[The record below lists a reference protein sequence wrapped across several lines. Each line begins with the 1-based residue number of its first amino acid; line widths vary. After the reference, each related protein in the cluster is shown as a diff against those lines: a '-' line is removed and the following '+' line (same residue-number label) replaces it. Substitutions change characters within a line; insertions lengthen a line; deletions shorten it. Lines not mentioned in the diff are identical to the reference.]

1 MDDNWTVGCYPSI
14 EDSCSMPKHGVPHL
28 ALLTI
33 LGATIAL
40 VGTAPAQPG
49 PDGKKADKKG
59 KKKGDDVQAFLNRLE
74 RLRRQLEYTHP
85 ADAERQTLLWQSGVF
100 ASKAAQIWRTQQ
112 PYIADRTL
120 AAAEALFHAS
130 DHLEHLTN
138 SQGGPPPPPPAE
150 DLSRHLAQVYF
161 RTREADY
168 FLQEIHDAS
177 ASPLVTLARQYYQRA
192 VQSYDHS
199 DLRGADEYGKAAEE
213 LVRALENLAQAATL
227 APQARR

>member
-1 MDDNWTVGCYPSI
+1 ML
-14 EDSCSMPKHGVPHL
+14 KHRVPCL
-28 ALLTI
+28 AVLTI
-33 LGATIAL
+33 AAATMAL
-40 VGTAPAQPG
+40 VATAPAQPG
-49 PDGKKADKKG
+49 LEGKKADKKG
-59 KKKGDDVQAFLNRLE
+59 PGKKGDEVEQFPDRLD

-85 ADAERQTLLWQSGVF
+85 ADPERQTLLSQAGVL
-100 ASKAAQIWRTQQ
+100 ANKADQIWRTQQ

-130 DHLEHLTN
+130 DHLEHLAN
-138 SQGGPPPPPPAE
+138 SQVFPPPPPPPPPE
-150 DLSRHLAQVYF
+150 DASRHLAQVYF

-199 DLRGADEYGKAAEE
+199 DLRGADEYGKTAEE

-227 APQARR
+227 APQGRR